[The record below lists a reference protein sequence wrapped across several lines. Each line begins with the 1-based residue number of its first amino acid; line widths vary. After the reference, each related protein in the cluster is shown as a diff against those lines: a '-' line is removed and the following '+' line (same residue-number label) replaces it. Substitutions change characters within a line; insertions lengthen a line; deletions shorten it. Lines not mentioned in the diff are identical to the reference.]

1 MNLSK
6 KKLTVLSFTV
16 GACVFV
22 STAFAD
28 VLLGSGYDSFKS
40 SIKTTASQME
50 EGLNN
55 YTFEALIT
63 LKDNDQ
69 KVYQTSTYS
78 KIDTIKQAREHQE
91 TTQFANGKTMSSYGY
106 NDQKLDI
113 WKNGMDDKY
122 YVTEIPE
129 DTSRE
134 RGKSFT
140 NPFNE
145 QGAPEMEK
153 IVDALVGNLKENV
166 QAEERPDGGK
176 IYSGTLS
183 ATQVPALVNAVSSF
197 GIKQMIR
204 DQARSE
210 GDFKMAEIESDI
222 YVKKVSGTAIE
233 NKAGI
238 LENVTGD
245 IILSGK
251 DKKGVEHDLALK
263 IVFKLSD
270 IGNTKVTKPNL
281 GGANVEKVS
290 YYGGITSKYVGTY
303 KNNIIIEKDGEF
315 MKIGERTMEITSVD
329 NGNIAGK
336 FIETVKP
343 GFEADYPN
351 PYNFDFEY
359 KQKDYNSRFTY
370 TNPNGNEEMG
380 QLHPSNPGK
389 IYVDLQIEV
398 IDENSYRSNSRQNW
412 DQEFNRVFEE

>member
-40 SIKTTASQME
+40 SIKTTAAQME

-63 LKDNDQ
+63 LKDNNQ
-69 KVYQTSTYS
+69 KVFQTSTYS
-78 KIDTIKQAREHQE
+78 KIDTIKQAREHRE
-91 TTQFANGKTMSSYGY
+91 TTQYSNGKTTSSFSY

-113 WKNGMDDKY
+113 WKNGTEEKY

-129 DTSRE
+129 DLIRE

-222 YVKKVSGTAIE
+222 YVKRVSGTAIE

-251 DKKGVEHDLALK
+251 DKKGVEHDLALT

-270 IGNTKVTKPNL
+270 IGNTKVTEPNL
-281 GGANVEKVS
+281 GGENVEKVS
-290 YYGGITSKYVGTY
+290 YYGGITDKYVGTY

-315 MKIGERTMEITSVD
+315 VKVGERTLEITSID
-329 NGNIAGK
+329 NGKITGK
-336 FIETVKP
+336 FFETVKP
-343 GFEADYPN
+343 EFEADYPDT
-351 PYNFDFEY
+351 YHFDFEY

-370 TNPNGNEEMG
+370 LNPDGEEELG
-380 QLHPSNPGK
+380 QLHPSSPGK

-412 DQEFNRVFEE
+412 DQEFNRVFED

>member
-40 SIKTTASQME
+40 SIKTTAAQME

-63 LKDNDQ
+63 LKDNNQ
-69 KVYQTSTYS
+69 KVFQTSTYS
-78 KIDTIKQAREHQE
+78 KIDTIKQAREHRE
-91 TTQFANGKTMSSYGY
+91 TTQYSNGKTTSSFSY

-113 WKNGMDDKY
+113 WKNGTEEKY

-129 DTSRE
+129 DLIRE

-222 YVKKVSGTAIE
+222 YVKRVSGTAIE

-251 DKKGVEHDLALK
+251 DKKGVEHDLALT

-270 IGNTKVTKPNL
+270 IGNTKVTEPNL
-281 GGANVEKVS
+281 GGENVEKVS
-290 YYGGITSKYVGTY
+290 YYGGITDKYVGTY

-315 MKIGERTMEITSVD
+315 VKVGERTLEITSID
-329 NGNIAGK
+329 NGKITGK
-336 FIETVKP
+336 FFETVKP
-343 GFEADYPN
+343 EFEADYPDT
-351 PYNFDFEY
+351 YQFDFEY

-370 TNPNGNEEMG
+370 LNPDGEEELG
-380 QLHPSNPGK
+380 QLHPSSPGK

-412 DQEFNRVFEE
+412 DQEFNRVFED

>member
-1 MNLSK
+1 MKLSK
-6 KKLTVLSFTV
+6 KKMTVLSFTI

-40 SIKTTASQME
+40 SIKTTAAQME
-50 EGLNN
+50 NGLEN
-55 YTFEALIT
+55 YTFETLIT
-63 LKDNDQ
+63 LKDNNQ
-69 KVYQTSTYS
+69 KVFQTSTYS
-78 KIDTIKQAREHQE
+78 MVDNIKQAKEHS
-91 TTQFANGKTMSSYGY
+91 TTSQYSNGKTTTSYGY
-106 NDQKLDI
+106 NDQKFDI

-129 DTSRE
+129 DSNRE

-153 IVDALVGNLKENV
+153 VVDALVGNLKENV
-166 QAEERPDGGK
+166 QAEERSDGGK

-197 GIKQMIR
+197 GIKQAIR
-204 DQARSE
+204 DQARAE
-210 GDFKMAEIESDI
+210 GDFKMTEIESDI
-222 YVKKVSGTAIE
+222 YVKKVTGTAIE

-251 DKKGVEHDLALK
+251 DKKGVEHDLALN

-270 IGNTKVTKPNL
+270 IGSTKVTKPNL

-315 MKIGERTMEITSVD
+315 VKIGERRLEIVSVE
-329 NGNIAGK
+329 NGKIAGK
-336 FIETVKP
+336 FVETVKP
-343 GFEADYPN
+343 GFEADYPD
-351 PYNFDFEY
+351 PYDFEFEY

-370 TNPNGNEEMG
+370 INSDGDQEQG

-398 IDENSYRSNSRQNW
+398 IDENSYRSNSRANW
-412 DQEFNRVFEE
+412 DQEFNRVFED